1 MVRRIPDASTATE
14 VTRAMPI
21 ISAAAVDAVRP
32 GFRIEFARARR
43 PALPPIFV
51 AGHPST
57 VASGRTSHAEISA
70 TPTKRSSAPTPIA
83 INRCVTPIP
92 WTKNP

>member
-1 MVRRIPDASTATE
+1 MPEARTATE
-14 VTRAMPI
+14 VTSAIPI
-21 ISAAAVDAVRP
+21 MSAAAVEAVRP

-43 PALPPIFV
+43 PALPPILV

-70 TPTKRSSAPTPIA
+70 TPTKRSNAPAPIA
-83 INRCVTPIP
+83 IKRWVTPIP